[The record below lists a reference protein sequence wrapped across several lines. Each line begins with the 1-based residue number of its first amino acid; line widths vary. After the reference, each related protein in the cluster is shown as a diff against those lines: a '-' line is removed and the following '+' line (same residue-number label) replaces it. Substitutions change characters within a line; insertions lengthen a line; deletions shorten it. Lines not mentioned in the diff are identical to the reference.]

1 MYTSRSLKFIET
13 LKQAG
18 LQHESVHMEKGNA
31 NNSRWNR
38 CAAIPEDDHSTQA
51 RYKLQQVLDVLTE
64 MGLRTSMQA
73 AEVLMSL
80 ARLVKMNRQNAAIV
94 GLNDEKTVLD
104 GLFSYLAEVVS
115 IHELNLGY
123 DHPETADAYS
133 KIPLAYQ
140 EAGRY

>member
-1 MYTSRSLKFIET
+1 MLGSVNLSTIESLEYET
-13 LKQAG
+13 GEAWT
-18 LQHESVHMEKGNA
+18 VVA
-31 NNSRWNR
+31 NSN
-38 CAAIPEDDHSTQA
+38 E
-51 RYKLQQVLDVLTE
+51 
-64 MGLRTSMQA
+64 
-73 AEVLMSL
+73 
-80 ARLVKMNRQNAAIV
+80 LVNRQNAAIV